1 MELDSERRLHRAA
14 IAVYVFKTV
23 RDAALPLLIIVLVSA
38 FGGGFDS
45 AGLLKG
51 ALYGLVGTAIA
62 AVTGWW
68 RWDTTRWWVTADGIH
83 KRSGLLNTKQT
94 DIPLAR
100 VQALDVEQGPIQR
113 WFGVYSVHVQTAG
126 GGAQGEIVLEAIP
139 GWELDALRAM
149 VGGAAVPMPV
159 DGAPSRS
166 RRLTRADLV
175 VGALTAGQ
183 IGVIVP
189 LLAGAA
195 QLGQNFVGDQAE
207 SDAVRLIPHT
217 AMAWF
222 AAGAILLA
230 AAWVLSILGALI
242 GFAGFVVSRDGD
254 RLRIRRGL
262 LEQREATIPVDRIR
276 AVTVVEGVLRRP
288 LRLAA
293 LRMEVI
299 GHAKEPAVA
308 QALFPLLR
316 RAEVRPF
323 LDELLPEL
331 ADDVDGLSA
340 LPGRALR
347 RYALPPALLLLVLGA
362 AAWPLVGPYGLLAA
376 LPGAAYGVARFRDAG
391 WRLAGDGRLAVRT
404 LRVARTTVL
413 APAER
418 RESHAQSQ
426 NLLQRRGDLADLHVA
441 FGRRTT
447 AHVHHMDAGAARDA
461 FVTLSRL

>member
-1 MELDSERRLHRAA
+1 MGLESERRLHRAA

-23 RDAALPLLIIVLVSA
+23 RDAALPLVIIVLVSA
-38 FGGGFDS
+38 FGGGFDA
-45 AGLLKG
+45 AGLVKG
-51 ALYGLVGTAIA
+51 AIYGLVGTAVA
-62 AVTGWW
+62 AVSGWW
-68 RWDTTRWWVTADGIH
+68 RWDTTRWWVTTDGIH
-83 KRSGLLNTKQT
+83 KRSGLLTTKQT
-94 DIPLAR
+94 DIPFSR

-113 WFGVYSVHVQTAG
+113 SFGVYSVHVQTAG

-139 GWELDALRAM
+139 DWELEALRAM
-149 VGGAAVPMPV
+149 VGGKPV
-159 DGAPSRS
+159 SLPGDTAPTLT

-183 IGVIVP
+183 IGVILP

-195 QLGQNFVGDQAE
+195 QLAQNVVGDEAE
-207 SDAVRLIPHT
+207 SDAARLIPDT
-217 AMAWF
+217 AMGWI
-222 AAGAILLA
+222 AAGAVLLA
-230 AAWVLSILGALI
+230 AAWMLSILGALV
-242 GFAGFVVSRDGD
+242 GFAGFVVTRDGD

-276 AVTVVEGVLRRP
+276 AVTIVEGVLRRP

-316 RAEVRPF
+316 RAEVRGL

-331 ADDVDGLSA
+331 ADDVDGLA
-340 LPGRALR
+340 RLPRRALR
-347 RYALPPALLLLVLGA
+347 RYVLPPALALLVLGA
-362 AAWPLVGPYGLLAA
+362 AAWPLVGPWGLLAA
-376 LPGAAYGVARFRDAG
+376 LPGAAYGLARYRDAG
-391 WRLAGDGRLAVRT
+391 WRYSGGRLAVRA
-404 LRVARTTVL
+404 LRLARTTVL
-413 APAER
+413 APADR
-418 RESHAQSQ
+418 RESHTYSQ
-426 NLLQRRGDLADLHVA
+426 NVLQRRGRLADLRVA

-461 FVTLSRL
+461 FEALSRF

>member
-1 MELDSERRLHRAA
+1 MGLESERRLHRAA

-23 RDAALPLLIIVLVSA
+23 RDAALPLVIIVLVSA
-38 FGGGFDS
+38 FGGGFDA

-94 DIPLAR
+94 DVPFSR

-126 GGAQGEIVLEAIP
+126 GGAQGEIVLEAIHDD
-139 GWELDALRAM
+139 EFESLRRR
-149 VGGAAVPMPV
+149 VGVAPEPVAA
-159 DGAPSRS
+159 AAASQ

-183 IGVIVP
+183 IGVILP

-195 QLGQNFVGDQAE
+195 QLAQNVVGDEAE

-217 AMAWF
+217 ASRWF
-222 AAGAILLA
+222 AAGAVLLA
-230 AAWVLSILGALI
+230 AAWLLSILGALV
-242 GFAGFVVSRDGD
+242 GFAGFVVTRDGD

-316 RAEVRPF
+316 RAEVRAF
-323 LDELLPEL
+323 LDEFLPEL
-331 ADDVDGLSA
+331 ADDVDGLAA
-340 LPGRALR
+340 LPRRALR
-347 RYALPPALLLLVLGA
+347 RYVLPPALALLVLGA

-376 LPGAAYGVARFRDAG
+376 LAGAGYGVARFRDAG
-391 WRLAGDGRLAVRT
+391 WRLADDGRLAVRT

-413 APAER
+413 ALAER
-418 RESHAQSQ
+418 RESHTFSQ
-426 NLLQRRGDLADLHVA
+426 NVLQRRGALADVQVA

-447 AHVHHMDAGAARDA
+447 AHVHHMDAGAARDVFEA
-461 FVTLSRL
+461 LSRL

>member
-1 MELDSERRLHRAA
+1 
-14 IAVYVFKTV
+14 
-23 RDAALPLLIIVLVSA
+23 
-38 FGGGFDS
+38 
-45 AGLLKG
+45 
-51 ALYGLVGTAIA
+51 
-62 AVTGWW
+62 
-68 RWDTTRWWVTADGIH
+68 
-83 KRSGLLNTKQT
+83 
-94 DIPLAR
+94 
-100 VQALDVEQGPIQR
+100 
-113 WFGVYSVHVQTAG
+113 
-126 GGAQGEIVLEAIP
+126 
-139 GWELDALRAM
+139 M
-149 VGGAAVPMPV
+149 VGGAPPPV
-159 DGAPSRS
+159 DRATGPQ

-183 IGVIVP
+183 IGVILP

-195 QLGQNFVGDQAE
+195 QLVQNVVGDQAE

-217 AMAWF
+217 ASAWF
-222 AAGAILLA
+222 AAGAVLLA
-230 AAWVLSILGALI
+230 AAWLLSILGALI
-242 GFAGFVVSRDGD
+242 GFAGFSVTRDGD

-288 LRLAA
+288 LRLTA
-293 LRMEVI
+293 LRLEVI

-331 ADDVDGLSA
+331 ADDVDGLAA
-340 LPGRALR
+340 LPRRAAR
-347 RYALPPALLLLVLGA
+347 RYVLPPALLLLVVGA

-376 LPGAAYGVARFRDAG
+376 VVGAGYGAAQFRDAG
-391 WRLAGDGRLAVRT
+391 WRLADDGRLAVRT

-413 APAER
+413 SRGAK
-418 RESHAQSQ
+418 REWHEVAQ
-426 NLLQRRGDLADLHVA
+426 NVLQRRGRLADLRVA

-461 FVTLSRL
+461 FDTLSRF

>member
-1 MELDSERRLHRAA
+1 MELEYARRLHRAA

-23 RDAALPLLIIVLVSA
+23 RDAALPLVIIVLVSA
-38 FGGGFDS
+38 FGGGFDA
-45 AGLLKG
+45 AGLVKG

-83 KRSGLLNTKQT
+83 RRSGLLNTKQT
-94 DIPLAR
+94 DIPFSR

-113 WFGVYSVHVQTAG
+113 FFRVYSVHVQTAG
-126 GGAQGEIVLEAIP
+126 GGAQGEIVLEAIHDD
-139 GWELDALRAM
+139 ELESLRRM
-149 VGGAAVPMPV
+149 VGGAPEPV
-159 DGAPSRS
+159 ERATASQ

-183 IGVIVP
+183 IGVILP

-195 QLGQNFVGDQAE
+195 QLAQNVVGDEAE

-217 AMAWF
+217 ASGWV
-222 AAGAILLA
+222 AAGAVLLA
-230 AAWVLSILGALI
+230 AAWLLSILGALV
-242 GFAGFVVSRDGD
+242 GFAGFSVTRDGD
-254 RLRIRRGL
+254 RVRIRRGL

-288 LRLAA
+288 LRLTA

-323 LDELLPEL
+323 LDEFLPEL
-331 ADDVDGLSA
+331 ADDVDGLAA
-340 LPGRALR
+340 LPRRALR
-347 RYALPPALLLLVLGA
+347 RYALPPALALLIIGA

-376 LPGAAYGVARFRDAG
+376 LVGAAYGVARFRDAG
-391 WRLAGDGRLAVRT
+391 WRLADDGRLAVRT

-413 APAER
+413 SSGAK
-418 RESHAQSQ
+418 REWHAVAQ
-426 NLLQRRGDLADLHVA
+426 NVLQRRGALADLRVA

-447 AHVHHMDAGAARDA
+447 AHVHHMDVGAARDA
-461 FVTLSRL
+461 FDALSRL